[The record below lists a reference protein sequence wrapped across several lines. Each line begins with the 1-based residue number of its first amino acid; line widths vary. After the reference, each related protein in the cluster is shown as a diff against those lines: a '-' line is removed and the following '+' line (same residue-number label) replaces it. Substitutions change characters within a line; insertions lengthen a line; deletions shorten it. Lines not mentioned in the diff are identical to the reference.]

1 MNLYREVLDN
11 IPTAAI
17 VVDKNMKVRYT
28 NRAFRECF
36 RSEKPKGTLKE
47 TTGCASDDVCGEGV
61 RCAYCP
67 MRALFSDAKKHGGRA
82 FRKLILRGN
91 EGNLSFRIRVT
102 PLGKYYLGIVD
113 DAYETEIAREMY
125 SAQDIQQRLL
135 PPAQSGAGTHY
146 SFMYI
151 PCREIGG
158 DLPDVYEVQGETMGF
173 LADVSGKGI
182 SAGMLSAFV
191 KAGWDRSEPSPAR
204 ALRGLNAKFQELNLD
219 ERSYVTA
226 AAVRIER
233 SRREIVYSVAG
244 HNAPMLLKSALG
256 IDEIVMHSPPISNWI
271 PDFAYSDRAIG
282 YREGDILVLL
292 TDGVTESKNAA
303 GEQFGIERV
312 EEVLRRSENAERFI
326 ERLKAVL
333 KEFCGT
339 FDDDLTAVAFD
350 LA

>member
-1 MNLYREVLDN
+1 MNLYREVLDH

-17 VVDKNMKVRYT
+17 VVDNQMRVRYT

-36 RSEKPKGTLKE
+36 HAAKSKGTLKE
-47 TTGCASDDVCGEGV
+47 TTGCISEEVCGDGV

-67 MRALFSDAKKHGGRA
+67 MRSLFSDAMKNDGRA
-82 FRKLILRGN
+82 FRKLIVRGG
-91 EGNLSFRIRVT
+91 EGNLSFRIRVA
-102 PLGKYYLGIVD
+102 PLGKFYLGVVD
-113 DAYETEIAREMY
+113 DAYESEIAREMY

-135 PPAQSGAGTHY
+135 PPARSGAGTHY

-158 DLPDVYEVQGETMGF
+158 DLPDVYEASGETMGF

-191 KAGWDRSEPSPAR
+191 KAGWDRSEVSPAK

-226 AAVRIER
+226 MAVRIER
-233 SRREIVYSVAG
+233 ARQEIVYSVAG

-256 IDEIVMHSPPISNWI
+256 IDEIVMNSPPISNWI
-271 PDFAYSDRAIG
+271 PDFAYSDQAIG
-282 YREGDILVLL
+282 FSKGDILVLL
-292 TDGVTESKNAA
+292 TDGVTESRNAA

-339 FDDDLTAVAFD
+339 FDDDITAIAFD
-350 LA
+350 L